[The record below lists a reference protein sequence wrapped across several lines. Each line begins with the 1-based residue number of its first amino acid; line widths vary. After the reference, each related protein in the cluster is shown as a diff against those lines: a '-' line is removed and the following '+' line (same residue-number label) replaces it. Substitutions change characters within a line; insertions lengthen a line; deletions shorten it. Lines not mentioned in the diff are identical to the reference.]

1 MRLLSHNVLRNTAK
15 GVVDG
20 YPLKIEA
27 AQIDVRDT
35 EPDLTFIRHLLPT
48 ISFPVLRSAAE
59 DLGLDAAAF
68 PASYSTTLGEDEAFL
83 RALHKALFDV
93 HVLEGSLVCP
103 ESGRRFSIRGGIP
116 DMMLTDEELS

>member
-1 MRLLSHNVLRNTAK
+1 MGESLLDAST
-15 GVVDG
+15 
-20 YPLKIEA
+20 YPPIFP
-27 AQIDVRDT
+27 QVRDT

-48 ISFPVLRSAAE
+48 ISFPGLRSAAE

>member
-27 AQIDVRDT
+27 AEIDVRDT

-48 ISFPVLRSAAE
+48 ISFSGLRSAAE

-93 HVLEGSLVCP
+93 RVLEGSLVCP